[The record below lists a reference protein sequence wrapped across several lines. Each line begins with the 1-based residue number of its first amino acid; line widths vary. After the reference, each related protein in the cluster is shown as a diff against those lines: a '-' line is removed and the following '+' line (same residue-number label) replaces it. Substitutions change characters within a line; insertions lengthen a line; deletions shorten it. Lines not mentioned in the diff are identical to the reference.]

1 MRDFVISA
9 KGIEEL
15 TKAINAA
22 IKEEELPYESF
33 LRLSE
38 NGDAEPEDICKLLE
52 WILDKELGIEL
63 DFNITQY
70 ISW

>member
-1 MRDFVISA
+1 MKDFVISA

-15 TKAINAA
+15 TKAINEK
-22 IKEEELPYESF
+22 IKDEELSYESF
-33 LRLSE
+33 LKLSD
-38 NGDAEPEDICKLLE
+38 NDDVEPEEVCKLLE